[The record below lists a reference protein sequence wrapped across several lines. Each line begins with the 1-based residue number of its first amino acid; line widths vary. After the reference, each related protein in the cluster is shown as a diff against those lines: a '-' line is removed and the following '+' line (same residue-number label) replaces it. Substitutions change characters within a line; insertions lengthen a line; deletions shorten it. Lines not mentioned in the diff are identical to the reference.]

1 MTMVFFN
8 SSENMYYIFSET
20 GSKKVNKDTLLK
32 TVPEEDIFYVK
43 DAYIFGK
50 EQFIDFVSGN
60 KKFQTQEADDFD
72 SGFRFN
78 NQPQTEQ
85 ADPNK
90 LYIHTTRAGT
100 VRIEDITSKDFP
112 DGIQLNGKYHFI
124 PVNLIGEH
132 NLEES
137 RQFKHLM
144 AKGKI
149 EIVSEEY
156 VKKNRHKGNSTSRRE
171 RELNSIIVP
180 DDRHGA
186 ARRFASDGGFTE
198 GTEQDGFF
206 YPTDGG
212 PIEFEVHP

>member
-8 SSENMYYIFSET
+8 TTENMYYIFSET
-20 GSKKVNKDTLLK
+20 GSRKVNKETLMK
-32 TVPEEDIFYVK
+32 IVPTEDIFYVR

-50 EQFIDFVSGN
+50 EQFLDFISG
-60 KKFQTQEADDFD
+60 KMKTQETDDFD

-78 NQPQTEQ
+78 TAPQEEKG
-85 ADPNK
+85 DPNR

-124 PVNLIGEH
+124 PVSVIGEK

-137 RQFKHLM
+137 RQFKHLIG
-144 AKGKI
+144 KGKI

-156 VKKNRHKGNSTSRRE
+156 VKKNQHKGNSTSRRE
-171 RELNSIIVP
+171 RELNAIIVP
-180 DDRHGA
+180 DDRRGA
-186 ARRFASDGGFTE
+186 AKHFAREGGFTN
-198 GTEQDGFF
+198 GIEQDGFF